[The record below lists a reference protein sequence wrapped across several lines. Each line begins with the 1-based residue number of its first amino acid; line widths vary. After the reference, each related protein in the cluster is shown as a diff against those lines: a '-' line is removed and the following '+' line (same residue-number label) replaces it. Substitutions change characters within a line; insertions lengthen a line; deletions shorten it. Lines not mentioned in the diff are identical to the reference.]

1 MDAEVEAAVRVA
13 IDVLKGLGAT
23 LERVSLPATP
33 HALATYYVI
42 APAEASSNLARY
54 DGVKYC
60 LRVPGHDLTDL
71 ESKTRAAGFGTEVK
85 RRIIPGTYVLSAGY
99 YDLYSGPAQKVR

>member
-54 DGVKYC
+54 DGVKYG
-60 LRVPGHDLTDL
+60 LRVPGRDLIDM
-71 ESKTRAAGFGTEVK
+71 ESKTRPAGFGAEVK
-85 RRIIPGTYVLSAGY
+85 ARSMVRTYVT
-99 YDLYSGPAQKVR
+99 PAAA